1 MRPRQS
7 ISARWLV
14 LVDGTGIAAAERLP
28 RGSGL
33 LLLTSLSA
41 RGMRRLRAFARQ
53 RDLAIVSEGPRS
65 AVRVHNSREL
75 LRALNARTPLIL
87 LSPLFPTSSH
97 PGRSSIPPMRAA
109 ALARLGG
116 RRLIALG
123 GMNEERFASIA
134 PLGFVG
140 WAGISAWLKAGER
153 ARPLIRLNR
162 LRSELERGPDVDR
175 LAVATVVLKR
185 R

>member
-1 MRPRQS
+1 MRTRQS
-7 ISARWLV
+7 IPARWLV
-14 LVDGTGIAAAERLP
+14 VVDGTGIVAAKWLP

-33 LLLTSLSA
+33 LLLTPLCA
-41 RGMRRLRAFARQ
+41 RGMRRLRTFARQ
-53 RDLAIVSEGPRS
+53 RDLVLVLEGSRR
-65 AVRVHNSREL
+65 AARVHNSREL

-97 PGRSSIPPMRAA
+97 PERPSIPPMRAA

-123 GMNEERFASIA
+123 GMNEERYASIA

-140 WAGISAWLKAGER
+140 WAGISAWLKANDRGG
-153 ARPLIRLNR
+153 RPFASISQGQNLN
-162 LRSELERGPDVDR
+162 
-175 LAVATVVLKR
+175 AVPM
-185 R
+185 